1 MAFASVEDYT
11 NRYGSVADE
20 GMLLECLDD
29 CSALMESEMDRRG
42 VSYANP
48 SYAMA
53 DRLMR
58 VCRSMAYRIMPKQD
72 ATDVP
77 VGATQ
82 MSVTAGSYTQSV
94 TFGATYGTPKMLDA
108 DYRMLG
114 IGGAR
119 IGFGAMAGKDD

>member
-72 ATDVP
+72 VTDVP

-119 IGFGAMAGKDD
+119 IGFGAMAGKDA

>member
-42 VSYANP
+42 VSYVNP

-72 ATDVP
+72 VTDVP

>member
-20 GMLLECLDD
+20 GMLSECLDD

-94 TFGATYGTPKMLDA
+94 TFGATYGTPKMLESDF
-108 DYRMLG
+108 RMLG

>member
-11 NRYGSVADE
+11 ARYGSVADE
-20 GMLLECLDD
+20 GMLIECLED
-29 CSALMESEMDRRG
+29 CSALMESEMDRHG
-42 VSYANP
+42 VSYDNP
-48 SYAMA
+48 SYVMA

-72 ATDVP
+72 ASDVP

-94 TFGATYGTPKMLDA
+94 TFGATYGSPKMMA
-108 DYRMLG
+108 EDYRMLG
-114 IGGAR
+114 MGGAR
-119 IGFGAMAGKDD
+119 IGFGALAGQDA